1 MTEKFQ
7 MQAVTHLAQGTRLAI
22 NELSTKIEYNIKSDE
37 MYSKCNFDDKENA
50 KLCLASSKNKSRSGL
65 WRIEMPFA

>member
-22 NELSTKIEYNIKSDE
+22 NELSTKIEYNIKIDE
-37 MYSKCNFDDKENA
+37 MYSKYNFDDKENVEFMS
-50 KLCLASSKNKSRSGL
+50 CH
-65 WRIEMPFA
+65 E

>member
-22 NELSTKIEYNIKSDE
+22 NELSNKIEYNIKIDKI
-37 MYSKCNFDDKENA
+37 YSKYNFDDKENVE
-50 KLCLASSKNKSRSGL
+50 LCLARNKNKSRSGL